1 MSNDLAKL
9 WRDFDAQFQK
19 DRPLPGGNSAALAAI
34 VGGLD
39 PGKDRFICMM
49 NFKASGRQ
57 YHVGD
62 VFTPADRIQ
71 AVKLAQAGHILPEA
85 EALTA
90 QRYQAN
96 RDKHARAKKLYQD
109 IGNAQS
115 QVSRA
120 RGDLQQARAALDAAT
135 DALKQAENRAA
146 RLEAEFIQE
155 VS

>member
-9 WRDFDAQFQK
+9 WSNFDAKFQK
-19 DRPLPGGNSAALAAI
+19 DRPLPNGNSAALAAN

-39 PGKDRFICMM
+39 PGKNKFICMM
-49 NFKASGRQ
+49 NFKANGRQ
-57 YHVGD
+57 FHVGD
-62 VFTPADRIQ
+62 VFAPSSRVQ

-85 EALTA
+85 EAMTA

-96 RDKHARAKKLYQD
+96 RDKHAHAKKLYQD

-115 QVSRA
+115 QVSRT

-146 RLEAEFIQE
+146 QLESEFIKL